1 MYRIVLAC
9 SGIPSNEGPAG
20 AEGIREEFTHRPW
33 HKNVKCEWNGAQLI
47 LQADNDY
54 DSNGKAL
61 VDEFS
66 DSISGCISNAGNGD
80 IEVVSVTA
88 LPEGP
93 S

>member
-9 SGIPSNEGPAG
+9 SGIPSNEGPRG
-20 AEGIREEFTHRPW
+20 AESIREEFTHRPW
-33 HKNVKCEWNGAQLI
+33 LKNVKCEWNGAQLI

-61 VDEFS
+61 TDEFS
-66 DSISGCISNAGNGD
+66 DAISACISNARDGA
-80 IEVVSVTA
+80 IEVVSVTV
-88 LPEGP
+88 LPEGH